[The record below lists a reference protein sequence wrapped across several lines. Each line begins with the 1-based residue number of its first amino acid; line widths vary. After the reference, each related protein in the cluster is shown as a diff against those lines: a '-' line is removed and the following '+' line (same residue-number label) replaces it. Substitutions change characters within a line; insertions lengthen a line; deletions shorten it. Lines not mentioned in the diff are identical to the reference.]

1 MEPLVYVL
9 GHSFVKRFGLRAQ
22 RRHQTVAQ
30 AVGLDGQYE
39 VRLDGQSGAT
49 FARILDGYKRVLGR
63 LRELPQLP
71 VLLIVDLGTNDLCS
85 GDIVIGEVVDRAL
98 TLLDALRREHL
109 LPRQVVFLPV
119 LKRARA
125 GCSRGV
131 SKRAFNRRAKAFN
144 ALLDARTKSVLG
156 VQVFTKA
163 RVNLPKFLSRDGCHL
178 NEQGEVRYGQGLK
191 RAILQYAKRP
201 VGGG

>member
-1 MEPLVYVL
+1 M
-9 GHSFVKRFGLRAQ
+9 
-22 RRHQTVAQ
+22 
-30 AVGLDGQYE
+30 
-39 VRLDGQSGAT
+39 RLDGRSGAT
-49 FARILDGYKRVLGR
+49 LARILDGYKRVLGR

-71 VLLIVDLGTNDLCS
+71 ALLIVDLGTNDLYS
-85 GDIVIGEVVDRAL
+85 GDIVVEVVDRAL

-109 LPRQVVFLPV
+109 LPRQVMFLPV

-131 SKRAFNRRAKAFN
+131 PKRAFNRRAKAFN

-178 NEQGEVRYGQGLK
+178 NVQG
-191 RAILQYAKRP
+191 
-201 VGGG
+201 